1 MAEER
6 SRLGSDGVID
16 DAALVPYMQGQ
27 RWYGAHSRDVHGAG
41 VVDTVSL
48 CDDGNLQVVL
58 VELLFDTGTRELY
71 QLLVR
76 HVDGD
81 VFEATDDPALAT
93 RLVELTAARATVA
106 GIDGRVAFEAIRP

>member
-48 CDDGNLQVVL
+48 CDDDDDVQVGEEVVL
-58 VELLFDTGTRELY
+58 IGTQGQEEVTADELAALCDTIGYEIVCGIGPRVPRRY
-71 QLLVR
+71 
-76 HVDGD
+76 
-81 VFEATDDPALAT
+81 AT
-93 RLVELTAARATVA
+93 
-106 GIDGRVAFEAIRP
+106 